1 MLFRSTRTL
10 RPGDLFVALRGER
23 FDAHEFLPQAKQAGA
38 TAAVAERGLAA
49 CGLPG
54 LEVSNSL
61 SALQTLAAGWRRS
74 LPLPVMAVTGSNGK
88 TTVTQMVAAILRAWR
103 GDHALATEGNF
114 NNHIGVPLTLL
125 RLREI
130 GRAHV

>member
-1 MLFRSTRTL
+1 MLSLSQAHALLPGSVLWGDGALRLERVHTDTRTL

-61 SALQTLAAGWRRS
+61 SALQTLAAGRS
-74 LPLPVMAVTGSNGK
+74 EEHTSELQS
-88 TTVTQMVAAILRAWR
+88 
-103 GDHALATEGNF
+103 LAYL
-114 NNHIGVPLTLL
+114 VCRLL
-125 RLREI
+125 L
-130 GRAHV
+130 